1 MEFRKFAALYRKV
14 CSPPYVVS
22 HFSNTIIIV
31 VVVVVVLSFYRT
43 KTWIRSIQRNIMKK
57 GVVVF
62 NVKQR
67 RMELDLSREQ
77 HMLKYYVS
85 DNLYF
90 LKKKYRI
97 FLERT
102 SSIKNSVLLIELYRD
117 PFFKGLALAYINLFQ

>member
-1 MEFRKFAALYRKV
+1 MWSLENLLPCTGKYALLRMWFRT
-14 CSPPYVVS
+14 SQ
-22 HFSNTIIIV
+22 NTIII
-31 VVVVVVLSFYRT
+31 VVVVVLSFYRT
-43 KTWIRSIQRNIMKK
+43 KIWIRSIQRNIMKK

-90 LKKKYRI
+90 LKK
-97 FLERT
+97 
-102 SSIKNSVLLIELYRD
+102 SIESL
-117 PFFKGLALAYINLFQ
+117 